1 LFLKFQGNALGRCR
15 LKKKL
20 YRFYVEMEIKL
31 REFDRCRKLYEKF
44 LSHFESNSMIWREF
58 AQLEYQLG
66 EVDRARAI
74 LELGIQQ
81 ENLDVPEVST

>member
-1 LFLKFQGNALGRCR
+1 MGRCR

-20 YRFYVEMEIKL
+20 YRSYIDMEIKL

-44 LSHFESNSMIWREF
+44 LSHFESHSLIWREF
-58 AQLEYQLG
+58 ARLEYQLG
-66 EVDRARAI
+66 EVERTRAI

-81 ENLDVPEVST
+81 ENLDVPEVITN